1 MLTSARILSIDQGT
15 TNTKALLV
23 DAQGAVVARA
33 SRPMTVQC
41 PRPGW
46 IEQDARVLWQSVRD
60 VMHECLEAAG
70 GVPPTALALSNQRES
85 VVVWDRKT
93 GEPCGPC
100 VIWQCRRTAPFCA
113 GLRQRGLEPAI
124 RQKSGLG
131 IDPLFSASKAAWLI
145 DELPDGRARA
155 RAGELCAGTVDSWLL
170 WNLTKGAI
178 HACDTTNAS
187 RTQLMDLS
195 RLSWD
200 DELLEWFGVPRAV
213 LPEIHPSSSIFGVT
227 AGLGPGGD
235 GVPICGV
242 IGDSH
247 AALFAHAAFRP
258 TATKATYGTGSSLM
272 RATERPVTSKHGLSA
287 TVAWTAQGRTQYGI
301 EGNITLSGGT
311 MQWAGE
317 LLGLSDPAAGLAE
330 MAAGKDDNGGVYLV
344 PAMAGLGA
352 PYWRDDARGLITG
365 LTRGTTSGHLAR
377 AALESIAYQVRD
389 VFEAMTLDTGEAPE
403 MLLADGG
410 ASRNDQLMQFQAD
423 ILGRPVV
430 RNLSSDLSAL
440 GAAWLAGLAAGVW
453 NGVEDL
459 ERLPRQEQ
467 RFEPQMSE
475 TDRRRLTDGW
485 RDAVGRA
492 LGDFKAPEMAT

>member
-1 MLTSARILSIDQGT
+1 MLSGARILSIDQGT

-23 DAQGAVVARA
+23 DARGTILARA
-33 SRPMTVQC
+33 SRPMTVHC

-46 IEQDARVLWQSVRD
+46 IEQDARALWLAVRA
-60 VMHECLEAAG
+60 VMDECLEIAG
-70 GVPPTALALSNQRES
+70 GGPPTAVAISNQRES
-85 VVVWDRKT
+85 VVVWNRKT

-113 GLRQRGLEPAI
+113 ELRQRGLETAI
-124 RQKSGLG
+124 RKKTGLG
-131 IDPLFSASKAAWLI
+131 IDPLFSASKAGWLI
-145 DELPDGRARA
+145 GQTPDGRAMA
-155 RAGELCAGTVDSWLL
+155 EAGELCMGTVDSWLL
-170 WNLTKGAI
+170 WNLTNGAV

-187 RTQLMDLS
+187 RTQLMDLG
-195 RLSWD
+195 RLAWD
-200 DELLEWFGVPRAV
+200 DELLGWFGVPRPV
-213 LPEIHPSSSIFGVT
+213 LPEIRPSSSVFGVT
-227 AGLGPGGD
+227 ADAGRCGD
-235 GVPICGV
+235 GVPVCGV

-247 AALFAHAAFRP
+247 GALFAHAAFRP
-258 TATKATYGTGSSLM
+258 RATKATYGTGSSLM
-272 RATERPVTSKHGLSA
+272 RATEGPVSSSHGLSA
-287 TVAWTAQGRTQYGI
+287 TVAWSAGGPTQYGI

-317 LLGLSDPAAGLAE
+317 LLGLSDPAADLAG
-330 MAAGKDDNGGVYLV
+330 MAAGKEDSGGVYLV

-365 LTRGTTSGHLAR
+365 LTRGTTAGHLAR

-389 VFEAMTLDTGEAPE
+389 VFDAMALDTGEAPE

-410 ASRNDQLMQFQAD
+410 ASRNDQLMQFQSE

-430 RNLSSDLSAL
+430 RNLSQDLSAL

-453 NGVEDL
+453 KGIEDL

-467 RFEPQMSE
+467 RFEPRMSE
-475 TDRRRLTDGW
+475 TDRRRLYDGW
-485 RDAVGRA
+485 RDAVGRV
-492 LGDFKAPEMAT
+492 LGDFQAPEMAT

>member
-1 MLTSARILSIDQGT
+1 MLSAARILSIDQGT

-23 DAQGAVVARA
+23 DAQGAVLARA
-33 SRPMTVQC
+33 ARPMTVQC

-46 IEQDARVLWQSVRD
+46 IEQDARAIWQAVRE
-60 VMHECLEAAG
+60 VMDECLEAG
-70 GVPPTALALSNQRES
+70 GGSPPAAIALSNQRES
-85 VVVWDRKT
+85 VVVWNRET

-113 GLRQRGLEPAI
+113 ELRQRGLEPSI
-124 RQKSGLG
+124 RRKSGLG

-145 DELPDGRARA
+145 DQLPDGRTMAL
-155 RAGELCAGTVDSWLL
+155 AGGLCMGTVDSWLL
-170 WNLTKGAI
+170 WNLTKGAV

-187 RTQLMDLS
+187 RTQLMNLAG
-195 RLSWD
+195 LAWD

-213 LPEIHPSSSIFGVT
+213 LPEIRPSSTVFGVT
-227 AGLGPGGD
+227 AGAGLCGD

-258 TATKATYGTGSSLM
+258 RATKATYGTGSSLM
-272 RATERPVTSKHGLSA
+272 RATEGPVASNHGLSA
-287 TVAWTAQGRTQYGI
+287 TVAWSAGGQTQYGI

-317 LLGLSDPAAGLAE
+317 LLGLSDPAADLAE

-389 VFEAMTLDTGEAPE
+389 VFDAMALDTGEQPE

-430 RNLSSDLSAL
+430 RNLSSDLSAI
-440 GAAWLAGLAAGVW
+440 GAAWLAGLAAGIW
-453 NGVEDL
+453 RSVEDL
-459 ERLPRQEQ
+459 EQLPRQEQ
-467 RFEPQMSE
+467 RFDPQMSE
-475 TDRRRLTDGW
+475 ADRRRLHDGW
-485 RDAVGRA
+485 RDAVARV
-492 LGDFKAPEMAT
+492 LGDFRAPEMAT

>member
-1 MLTSARILSIDQGT
+1 MLTAARILSIDQGT
-15 TNTKALLV
+15 TNTKALLL
-23 DAQGAVVARA
+23 DGQGTVLARA
-33 SRPMTVQC
+33 ARPMTVHC

-46 IEQDARVLWQSVRD
+46 IEQDARAIWQAVLE
-60 VMHECLEAAG
+60 VMDECLEAAG
-70 GVPPTALALSNQRES
+70 GAPPAALAVSNQRES
-85 VVVWDRKT
+85 VIVWNRKT

-113 GLRQRGLEPAI
+113 DLRQRGLETAI
-124 RQKSGLG
+124 RQKTGLG

-145 DELPDGRARA
+145 EQLPDGRARA
-155 RAGELCAGTVDSWLL
+155 EAGELCMGTVDSWLL
-170 WNLTKGAI
+170 WNLTQGAA

-187 RTQLMDLS
+187 RTQLMNLS
-195 RLSWD
+195 RLAWD
-200 DELLEWFGVPRAV
+200 DELLAWYGIPRAV
-213 LPEIHPSSSIFGVT
+213 LPKIQPSSHLFGGT
-227 AGLGPGGD
+227 AGAGRCGD
-235 GVPICGV
+235 GVPICGM

-258 TATKATYGTGSSLM
+258 RATKATYGTGSSLM
-272 RATERPVTSKHGLSA
+272 RATDAPVASRHGLSA
-287 TVAWTAQGRTQYGI
+287 TVAWSADGLTQYGI

-317 LLGLSDPAAGLAE
+317 LLGLHDPAADLAG
-330 MAAGKDDNGGVYLV
+330 MAAARNDNDGVYLV

-365 LTRGTTSGHLAR
+365 LTRGTTAGHLAR

-389 VFEAMTLDTGEAPE
+389 VFDAMALDTGEQPE

-430 RNLSSDLSAL
+430 RNLSPDLSAM

-453 NGVEDL
+453 TGVEEL
-459 ERLPRQEQ
+459 EQLPRQEQ
-467 RFEPQMSE
+467 RFEPRMSE
-475 TDRRRLTDGW
+475 TDRRRLHDGW
-485 RDAVGRA
+485 RDAVARV
-492 LGDFKAPEMAT
+492 LGDSKVPEMAT